1 MEIRMTTTERR
12 ATPAVT
18 LDGAKSALEP
28 PGSTVAR
35 QIAALRHLPDGWRN
49 GDGIAFD
56 VAYLDWLAD
65 ACVRLYPPNA
75 PTPTVCPTTYGIVAL
90 EWSLPGASI
99 SLEID
104 PETGQGD
111 LVWANARLQK
121 SGEIAIGEMAKPAAW
136 HQLAKCLNQFT
147 GVSE

>member
-1 MEIRMTTTERR
+1 MTTVERR
-12 ATPAVT
+12 ATPAVMP
-18 LDGAKSALEP
+18 DGAKSALEP
-28 PGSTVAR
+28 PGPTAAR

-56 VAYLDWLAD
+56 AAYLDWLAD
-65 ACVRLYPPNA
+65 ACARLYPPDA
-75 PTPTVCPTTYGIVAL
+75 PTPTICPTTYGIVAL
-90 EWSLPGASI
+90 EWSLPGAEV

-121 SGEIAIGEMAKPAAW
+121 SGEVVIDEMAKPGAW
-136 HQLAKCLNQFT
+136 RQLAECLTQCP
-147 GVSE
+147 EL